1 MEIFFNMEIYLEQFG
16 AALCLF
22 QEHFLDL
29 RLPSRGLRRKSPAG
43 WDKMSRRF
51 SVILFLGG
59 LCGEDFLA
67 SKRMGSSARQL
78 CSISVYRNKGQIGL
92 RKSDLL

>member
-43 WDKMSRRF
+43 WNKVFVASASWRTLRGVLRGFKMKDLDS
-51 SVILFLGG
+51 S
-59 LCGEDFLA
+59 DF
-67 SKRMGSSARQL
+67 
-78 CSISVYRNKGQIGL
+78 
-92 RKSDLL
+92 RKSLCD